1 MKNRTFIVL
10 WGFLCFF
17 LTNCDTVKKEEIKQ
31 GADPTMD
38 KTEPKVEDV
47 EEAVKIFNSAMV
59 NPQREVLEELCSDQ
73 LTYGHSSGLIQNK
86 EEFIDDLMNGP
97 FDFSSVEALDQTVHL
112 VGETAIVRHIFFAQA
127 TKEGEPI
134 EIKLG
139 NIEVFKRNEAGKWEL
154 LARQA
159 YKL

>member
-1 MKNRTFIVL
+1 MKNRTFIVF
-10 WGFLCFF
+10 WGFLCLFF
-17 LTNCDTVKKEEIKQ
+17 INCDTAKKEGIKQ
-31 GADPTMD
+31 ATDSAMD

-59 NPQREVLEELCSDQ
+59 NPQREVLEELCADQ

-86 EEFIDDLMNGP
+86 EEFMDDLINGP
-97 FDFSSVEALDQTVHL
+97 FNFSSVEALDQTVHL
-112 VGETAIVRHIFFAQA
+112 SGETAVVRHIFFAQA
-127 TKEGEPI
+127 TKEGEPL

-139 NIEVFKRNEAGKWEL
+139 NIEVFKRNKAGKWEL